1 MTLRFRI
8 TAVAVLAIL
17 LVTTVLMITASLSQD
32 RVEERFQAATINGK
46 AALWQK
52 IVAAQLAQMQ
62 SGMGGLARDR
72 DTIEGLRQ
80 NDRQALAASVR
91 PTFNRLSASA
101 ILTGMYLVS
110 LDLDIVFAAPDEG
123 SGRLSSALAQ
133 AALRERKTMRGLE
146 RDQNNQLRLVV
157 AFPLYVR
164 GQPIGAGVFT
174 QDLSAALGDFKD
186 NDQAE
191 AFILA
196 TNGAVEY
203 ATDDAMRQSL
213 PLQLPSAAPHSMSMV
228 RQGDAYYSLVVQP
241 LKGADGETI
250 AWLASA
256 KDYNDSYRAQQFI
269 DRTAYLIT
277 FVVVALSLLG
287 LYWYTRRAF
296 RPLHDAIGVMH
307 GIAEGDLTAN
317 IQVSGRDETSQLLG
331 AMREMVNK
339 LHDMIGQMTGSTGRL
354 ATAAEQLSAVTVQA
368 STGAQRQQSET
379 DQVAT
384 AMNQMAATVQEVARS
399 ANNAAEAAHNANQEA
414 LTGRQVVSQAEH
426 VIADLAAEVEQ
437 AAVVIDRLKDD
448 ANGIGVVLDVIRGIA
463 EQTNLLALN
472 AAIEAARAGEAGRGF
487 AVVADEVRTLA
498 NRTQQST
505 QEIQEIIGRLQEA
518 AGNAV
523 NVMDAGRS
531 KAQQSVDYAANAG
544 HALQSI
550 SQAVGT
556 ISDMNAQIASA
567 AEEQNAVAEEIN
579 RNIVNIS
586 QIADQSAAGA
596 TQTEAASDELAHLA
610 NELQGLMQRF
620 RL

>member
-52 IVAAQLAQMQ
+52 IVAAQLDQMQ

-80 NDRQALAASVR
+80 NDRQTLAASVR

-110 LDLDIVFAAPDEG
+110 LDMDIVFAAPDESG
-123 SGRLSSALAQ
+123 GRLSSALTQ

-174 QDLSAALGDFKD
+174 HDLSAALGDFKD

-196 TNGAVEY
+196 TNGVVEY
-203 ATDDAMRQSL
+203 ATDDTMRQSL
-213 PLQLPSAAPHSMSMV
+213 PLQLPSADPHSMSMV
-228 RQGDAYYSLVVQP
+228 QQGDAYYSLVVQP
-241 LKGADGETI
+241 LKRADGETI

-256 KDYNDSYRAQQFI
+256 KDYNDSYRAQQLI

-287 LYWYTRRAF
+287 LYWYTRLAF

-331 AMREMVNK
+331 AMREMVSK

-523 NVMDAGRS
+523 SAMDAGRS

>member
-8 TAVAVLAIL
+8 TVVAVLAIL
-17 LVTTVLMITASLSQD
+17 LVTTVLMITARLSQD
-32 RVEERFQAATINGK
+32 RVEERFQAATISGK

-52 IVAAQLAQMQ
+52 IVAAQLDQMQ

-80 NDRQALAASVR
+80 NDRQALAANVR

-101 ILTGMYLVS
+101 VLSGMYLVRP
-110 LDLDIVFAAPDEG
+110 DMEIMFAAPDER
-123 SGRLSSALAQ
+123 SGTLPSALTQ

-174 QDLSAALGDFKD
+174 HDLSAALNDFKD

-196 TNGAVEY
+196 ANGTVEY
-203 ATDDAMRQSL
+203 ATDAAMRDAL
-213 PLQLPSAAPHSMSMV
+213 PLQLPTAAPHSMHMV
-228 RQGDAYYSLVVQP
+228 QQGEAYYSLVVQP
-241 LKGADGETI
+241 LIRADGETI

-256 KDYNDSYRAQQFI
+256 KDYNESYRAQQLI
-269 DRTAYLIT
+269 DRTAYFTT
-277 FVVVALSLLG
+277 FAVVALSLLG

-307 GIAEGDLTAN
+307 GIADGDLTADIRVN
-317 IQVSGRDETSQLLG
+317 SHDETGQLLG
-331 AMREMVNK
+331 AMREMVKK

-354 ATAAEQLSAVTVQA
+354 AAAAEQLSAVTVQA

-399 ANNAAEAAHNANQEA
+399 ANNAADAAHNANQEA

-426 VIADLAAEVEQ
+426 VIADLAAEVER
-437 AAVVIDRLKDD
+437 AAGVIDRLKDD

-505 QEIQEIIGRLQEA
+505 QEIQEIIARLQDA

-523 NVMDAGRS
+523 KAMDAGRG

-596 TQTEAASDELAHLA
+596 TQTASASDELARLA
-610 NELQGLMQRF
+610 NELQELMHRF